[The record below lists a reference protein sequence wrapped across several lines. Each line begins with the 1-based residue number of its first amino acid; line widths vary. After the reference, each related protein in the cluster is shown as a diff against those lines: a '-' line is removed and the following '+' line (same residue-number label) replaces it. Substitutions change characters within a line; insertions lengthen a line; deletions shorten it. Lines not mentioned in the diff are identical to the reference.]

1 MSLSRLRRLRT
12 GRARLAVMAL
22 VGALAAALAIPTAQA
37 APTAQVAAPTGWN
50 ATVIDAVSRDLG
62 ISKQE
67 ATRRATVQDRL
78 TSVSAQLQSSL
89 GARMAGSRIDWASG
103 QLVVSVADQ
112 AAAAQARAAGA
123 QARLITADRKRLDAA
138 KASLDRAGGAP
149 GLAWAVDAESGT
161 LNVSVPA
168 GAASASTAKFLAKA
182 RATGVKVKVEQVAGA
197 VETQVFRGGE
207 AIRTPSGSRCTSAF
221 NTRSGSGT
229 IYTLTAGH
237 CTNISSSWL
246 AQGTTLGT
254 RAASSFPGDDFG
266 AIRVTNLAL
275 NPVGEVLNRGAA
287 LDIVGSSQVP
297 VGSSVCKTGSTTG
310 TTCGVVQ
317 QYNVTVN
324 YPQGTVRQLTR
335 TNVCTQPGDSGGPL
349 FAGNRAQAIVSGG
362 TTGGCSGNFFSVFQP
377 VPEALSRLGLTL
389 M

>member
-22 VGALAAALAIPTAQA
+22 AGVLAAALAIPAAQA
-37 APTAQVAAPTGWN
+37 APTVQAAPAGWN

-62 ISKQE
+62 ISEQE
-67 ATRRATVQDRL
+67 ATRRAGVQDRL
-78 TSVSAQLQSSL
+78 TKVSEGLKGAL
-89 GARMAGSRIDWASG
+89 GARMASSRIDWASG
-103 QLVVSVADQ
+103 QLVVNVVDQ
-112 AAAAQARAAGA
+112 AAAAQVRAAGA
-123 QARLITADRKRLDAA
+123 QPRLITADLKRLDAA
-138 KASLDRAGGAP
+138 KATLDSAAGAP
-149 GLAWAVDAESGT
+149 GLAWFVDAESGA

-168 GAASASTAKFLAKA
+168 GIAGASTTKFLAKA
-182 RATGVKVKVEQVAGA
+182 RSLGVKVKVEQVSGA
-197 VETQVFRGGE
+197 VQTQVFRGGE

-254 RAASSFPGDDFG
+254 TAASNFPGDDFG

-275 NPVGEVLNRGAA
+275 NPVGEIIASGAA
-287 LDIVGSSQVP
+287 RDITGFSQVP

-310 TTCGVVQ
+310 TTCGTVQ

-324 YPQGTVRQLTR
+324 YAQGTVFGLTR

-349 FAGNRAQAIVSGG
+349 YAGSAAQAIVSGG
-362 TTGGCSGNFFSVFQP
+362 TTGACTGTFFSVFQP
-377 VPEALSRLGLTL
+377 VPEPLSRYGLTL